1 MDLMQT
7 PNANRL
13 QIGIFGSVNTGKST
27 LFNALI
33 KQNLSVVSDVE
44 GTTTDA
50 NKKAIEIHGI
60 GPCLFIDT
68 AGFDD
73 NQSEIGKLR
82 IEKTLEVAKSVDVAI
97 IVFENDDNLDFEN
110 YEKWIDYFNK
120 KQVPIIS
127 VIGKTDIKEPSQDK
141 LKRIKKVFELETIL
155 FNKNKSECIK
165 LIENKLIQYKL
176 SEKKFPITS
185 DFINSQD
192 TVLLVMP
199 QDKEA
204 PKGRLILPQVQV
216 LRELIDRNCTV
227 LCCNLLSLEKTLK
240 ELKNSPTVI
249 ITDSKVIKSV
259 VLKVPKDSKLSTFS
273 ILFAKSKGDI
283 KYFTESAKAISTL
296 NDGDKILISELC
308 SHVPIEEDIGRVK
321 IPKLLEKK
329 TGKKLN
335 FEILSGVDFPNDL
348 KKYALIIQC
357 GGCVVNK
364 RTIDERL
371 KLAKSQ
377 NMPLTNYGVA
387 IAYCTDTLDF
397 IKF

>member
-13 QIGIFGSVNTGKST
+13 QIGIFGSVNSGKST

-33 KQNLSVVSDVE
+33 NQNLSVVSDVK

-73 NQSEIGKLR
+73 DQSKIGKLR
-82 IEKTLEVAKSVDVAI
+82 VEKTLEVAKSVDVAV

-110 YEKWIDYFNK
+110 YEKWINYFNK
-120 KQVPIIS
+120 RQVPIIS
-127 VIGKTDIKEPSQDK
+127 VISKTDIKEPSQDK
-141 LKRIKKVFELETIL
+141 LTKIKKVFDLDTIL
-155 FNKNKSECIK
+155 FNKNNSECFK

-176 SEKKFPITS
+176 SEKEFPITS
-185 DFINSQD
+185 DFVNAKD

-204 PKGRLILPQVQV
+204 PNGRLILPQVQV
-216 LRELIDRNCTV
+216 LRELIDRDCTII
-227 LCCNLLSLEKTLK
+227 CCNLLSLDKALK
-240 ELKNSPTVI
+240 ELKKSPTAI
-249 ITDSKVIKSV
+249 ITDSKVLKSV
-259 VLKVPKDSKLSTFS
+259 FMKAPKDSKLSTFS

-283 KYFTESAKAISTL
+283 KYFVESAKTISNL
-296 NDGDKILISELC
+296 KDGDKILISELC

-321 IPKLLEKK
+321 IPKLLQKK
-329 TGKKLN
+329 TGKKLI
-335 FEILSGVDFPNDL
+335 FETVSGIDFPNDL
-348 KKYALIIQC
+348 KNYALVVQC

-364 RTIDERL
+364 RTINERL
-371 KLAKSQ
+371 KLAKLQ
-377 NMPLTNYGVA
+377 NIPLTNYGVA

-397 IKF
+397 IDF